1 MYKYTDTRLVFN
13 LEPGRGP
20 QISEKRYSNSK
31 SWSHFSSP
39 AFYSTAEKLTVS
51 GGPFRVFDS
60 PKLRKKRNHIK
71 CVTIQNQVKVRFKQ
85 QKEEFHISF
94 LIKCGPW
101 SLKVTCVARHAEGVV
116 FKSGTECVCAGNS
129 ACKLKDGTIILLQSF
144 LFYHD
149 RSKNNVKRNQ
159 GV

>member
-1 MYKYTDTRLVFN
+1 MAFKYNTSW
-13 LEPGRGP
+13 P

-39 AFYSTAEKLTVS
+39 AFYSTAEKLTII

-85 QKEEFHISF
+85 HKDEFHISF

-101 SLKVTCVARHAEGVV
+101 SLNVCHVCSSAYRRCCFQKWHRVRVRMQQCVQTQRWYNNMIA
-116 FKSGTECVCAGNS
+116 
-129 ACKLKDGTIILLQSF
+129 ILF
-144 LFYHD
+144 I
-149 RSKNNVKRNQ
+149 
-159 GV
+159 